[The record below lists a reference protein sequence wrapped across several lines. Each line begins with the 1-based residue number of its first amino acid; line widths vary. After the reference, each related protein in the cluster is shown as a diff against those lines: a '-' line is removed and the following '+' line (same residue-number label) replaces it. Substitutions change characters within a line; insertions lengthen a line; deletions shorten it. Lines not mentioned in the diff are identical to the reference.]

1 MNISFVVAMDRHRA
15 IGRDNQLPWHLPA
28 DLKYFRQLTSH
39 HTILM
44 GRKTYESIGKP
55 LPNRTNVV
63 LTQRTDYVAPG
74 CEMVHSLEDA
84 LRFGTSDELF
94 VIGGAEVFRALF
106 PIANRMYI
114 TWIDDEFVADTYF
127 PAFDDGKW
135 QLTSRTPGERN
146 EQNPYTYEF
155 QVYERV

>member
-1 MNISFVVAMDRHRA
+1 MNICFVVAMDRHRA
-15 IGRDNQLPWHLPA
+15 IGRDNTLPWHLPA

-63 LTQRTDYVAPG
+63 LTQRADYEAAG
-74 CEMVHSLEDA
+74 CEIAHSIEDA
-84 LRFGTSDELF
+84 LGLVTEDTLF

-106 PIANRMYI
+106 PIANRLYI
-114 TWIDDEFVADTYF
+114 TWIDHEFAADTYF
-127 PAFDDGKW
+127 PAFEDGTW
-135 QLTSRTPGERN
+135 QLISSTPGEQN

-155 QVYERV
+155 RVYERA